1 MNIQPL
7 PIRSAAAAI
16 SLARCWL
23 DDDRDIDLAA
33 ARSLLSAAEDIRAR
47 RFHFDRDRNRYV
59 RGRGFLRCQLGRAT
73 GQAAADLVLA
83 EGLQG
88 KPFLQGNAVW
98 FNLSHSRDLAVL
110 AISHD
115 GPLGIDLEFVDRAV
129 DIAGLAQSCFCPHEI
144 EILDA
149 LSPAAR
155 PGRFFAFWTAKEAC
169 MKLTGE
175 GMALAP
181 RMIALNLKAGLPVG
195 YLRPTDPAAQA
206 MFVDLG
212 QPHAICCL
220 ALAQGP
226 RPAVTLLKNRGN
238 SRQGWHVAD

>member
-7 PIRSAAAAI
+7 PIRSAGAAI
-16 SLARCWL
+16 RLAQCGL
-23 DDDRDIDLAA
+23 DDDRDIDLGDAWV
-33 ARSLLSAAEDIRAR
+33 LLSPAEDIRAR

-59 RGRGFLRCQLGRAT
+59 RGRGFLRCQLGQAT
-73 GQAAADLVLA
+73 GQAAAGLVLA
-83 EGLQG
+83 EGPQG
-88 KPFLQGNAVW
+88 KPFLQGNAIW
-98 FNLSHSRDLAVL
+98 FNMSHSRDLAVL

-144 EILDA
+144 ETLDA

-169 MKLTGE
+169 MKLTGK

-181 RMIALNLKAGLPVG
+181 RMIALDLKAGLPVG
-195 YLRPTDPAAQA
+195 YLRPRDPAAQA
-206 MFVDLG
+206 VFVDLG
-212 QPHAICCL
+212 QPAAICCL

-226 RPAVTLLKNRGN
+226 RPAVTLLKNRTHT
-238 SRQGWHVAD
+238 RQGWHVAG